1 MISIVLNL
9 MLAALLS
16 GALWMGWRLNQRLK
30 VLREGQMGFAK
41 AVADLDAAA
50 ARAERGLADLKAA
63 SDEMAE
69 VLVSRIERARIL
81 ASKLD
86 QQFEAG
92 ARAGLAVDPRDPH
105 ASEADIERLSRNL
118 GSLLAQSREARAR
131 GREPIE
137 PVRRTAA
144 EPVARRPVSGVRRR
158 PEFEDELFLG
168 GEAAAPARSAFG
180 GTAR

>member
-131 GREPIE
+131 GREPVE

-168 GEAAAPARSAFG
+168 GEAAAPARPAFG
-180 GTAR
+180 GVAR

>member
-1 MISIVLNL
+1 MISIILNL
-9 MLAALLS
+9 LLAVLLC
-16 GALWMGWRLNQRLK
+16 GAIGMGWRLNERLK
-30 VLREGQMGFAK
+30 VLRQGQMGFAK

-69 VLVSRIERARIL
+69 VLVSRIERARVL

-92 ARAGLAVDPRDPH
+92 ARAGLAVDPRDQQ

-118 GSLLAQSREARAR
+118 GSLLAQSREARLR
-131 GREPIE
+131 GREAPA
-137 PVRRTAA
+137 PTVRR
-144 EPVARRPVSGVRRR
+144 PSVGVRRR

-168 GEAAAPARSAFG
+168 GGADPISRSAFNG
-180 GTAR
+180 GR

>member
-1 MISIVLNL
+1 MISIFLNL
-9 MLAALLS
+9 LLAALLC
-16 GALWMGWRLNQRLK
+16 GGLLMGWRLNQKLT

-41 AVADLDAAA
+41 AVSDLDAAA

-69 VLVSRIERARIL
+69 VLVTRIERARVL

-92 ARAGLAVDPRDPH
+92 ARAGLAVDSRESQ

-131 GREPIE
+131 AREAP
-137 PVRRTAA
+137 A
-144 EPVARRPVSGVRRR
+144 PVARRAPTGMRRR

-168 GEAAAPARSAFG
+168 GDERRTRSAFSG
-180 GTAR
+180 GL

>member
-1 MISIVLNL
+1 MISIILNL
-9 MLAALLS
+9 LLAALLC
-16 GALWMGWRLNQRLK
+16 GAIWMGWRLNERLK
-30 VLREGQMGFAK
+30 VLRQGQMGFAK

-69 VLVSRIERARIL
+69 VLVSRIERARVL

-92 ARAGLAVDPRDPH
+92 ARAGLAVDSRDQQ

-118 GSLLAQSREARAR
+118 GSLLAQSREARLR
-131 GREPIE
+131 GREA
-137 PVRRTAA
+137 PVPA
-144 EPVARRPVSGVRRR
+144 PRRPSVGVRRR

-168 GEAAAPARSAFG
+168 GGEDPISRSAFTG
-180 GTAR
+180 GR

>member
-1 MISIVLNL
+1 MITIILNL
-9 MLAALLS
+9 LLASLLC
-16 GALWMGWRLNQRLK
+16 GALWMGWRLNERLK

-69 VLVSRIERARIL
+69 VLVTRIERARVL

-92 ARAGLAVDPRDPH
+92 ARAGLALDPRD
-105 ASEADIERLSRNL
+105 AQTSDADIERLSRNL
-118 GSLLAQSREARAR
+118 GSLLAQSREAKAR
-131 GREPIE
+131 GREAPGVLE
-137 PVRRTAA
+137 
-144 EPVARRPVSGVRRR
+144 RRPAAGVRRR
-158 PEFEDELFLG
+158 PDFEDDLFLASEDLRPG
-168 GEAAAPARSAFG
+168 VVFSRGRG
-180 GTAR
+180 

>member
-1 MISIVLNL
+1 MISIILNL
-9 MLAALLS
+9 FLVLLLV
-16 GALWMGWRLNQRLK
+16 GALGMGWRLNQRLK

-50 ARAERGLADLKAA
+50 IRAERGLADLKAA

-69 VLVSRIERARIL
+69 VLVTRIERARIL

-92 ARAGLAVDPRDPH
+92 ARAGLAVDPREAD

-118 GSLLAQSREARAR
+118 GSLLAQSREVRAR
-131 GREPIE
+131 GRSSPPELI
-137 PVRRTAA
+137 
-144 EPVARRPVSGVRRR
+144 RRPPAGVRRR
-158 PEFEDELFLG
+158 PDFEDELFLG
-168 GEAAAPARSAFG
+168 AEEPLSRPVLSG
-180 GTAR
+180 GRG

>member
-1 MISIVLNL
+1 MISIALNL
-9 MLAALLS
+9 LLMALLC

-41 AVADLDAAA
+41 AVSELDAAA

-81 ASKLD
+81 AARLD

-92 ARAGLAVDPRDPH
+92 ARAGLAVDPREQE

-118 GSLLAQSREARAR
+118 GSLLAQSRDVRAR
-131 GREPIE
+131 GREASAP
-137 PVRRTAA
+137 PVRRPAA
-144 EPVARRPVSGVRRR
+144 GVRRR

-168 GEAAAPARSAFG
+168 PDQAVGPAFAGVR
-180 GTAR
+180 R

>member
-1 MISIVLNL
+1 MISIILNL
-9 MLAALLS
+9 LLAALLC
-16 GALWMGWRLNQRLK
+16 GAIWMGWRLNERLK
-30 VLREGQMGFAK
+30 VLRQGQMGFAK

-69 VLVSRIERARIL
+69 VLVSRIERARVL

-92 ARAGLAVDPRDPH
+92 ARAGLAVDPRDQQ

-118 GSLLAQSREARAR
+118 GSLLAQSREARLR
-131 GREPIE
+131 GREA
-137 PVRRTAA
+137 PVPA
-144 EPVARRPVSGVRRR
+144 PRRPSVGVRRR

-168 GEAAAPARSAFG
+168 GGEDPISRSAFTG
-180 GTAR
+180 GR

>member
-1 MISIVLNL
+1 MISIALNL
-9 MLAALLS
+9 LLMALLCS
-16 GALWMGWRLNQRLK
+16 ALWMGWRLNQRLK

-41 AVADLDAAA
+41 AVSELDAAA

-69 VLVSRIERARIL
+69 VLVSRIERARLL
-81 ASKLD
+81 AARLD

-92 ARAGLAVDPRDPH
+92 ARAGLAVDPREQE

-118 GSLLAQSREARAR
+118 GSLLAQSRDVRAR
-131 GREPIE
+131 GRDASP
-137 PVRRTAA
+137 P
-144 EPVARRPVSGVRRR
+144 PARRPAVGVRRR

-168 GEAAAPARSAFG
+168 PDQAVGAAFAGVR
-180 GTAR
+180 R

>member
-1 MISIVLNL
+1 MISIILNL
-9 MLAALLS
+9 LLAGLLC
-16 GALWMGWRLNQRLK
+16 GAIWMGWRLNERLK
-30 VLREGQMGFAK
+30 VLRQGQLGFAK

-69 VLVSRIERARIL
+69 VLVSRIERARVL

-92 ARAGLAVDPRDPH
+92 ARAGLAVDARDQQT
-105 ASEADIERLSRNL
+105 SEADIERLSRNL

-131 GREPIE
+131 GREAASPA
-137 PVRRTAA
+137 VRR
-144 EPVARRPVSGVRRR
+144 PSVGVRRR

-168 GEAAAPARSAFG
+168 GGESVSRSAFSG
-180 GTAR
+180 GRG

>member
-1 MISIVLNL
+1 MIAIILNL
-9 MLAALLS
+9 LLAGLLC
-16 GALWMGWRLNQRLK
+16 GAIGMGWRLNERLK

-69 VLVSRIERARIL
+69 VLVSRIERARVL

-92 ARAGLAVDPRDPH
+92 ARAGLAIDPRDQQ

-131 GREPIE
+131 SREI
-137 PVRRTAA
+137 AA
-144 EPVARRPVSGVRRR
+144 PALRRPSTGVRRR

-168 GEAAAPARSAFG
+168 GGVEPSPRPAFSG
-180 GTAR
+180 GRG

>member
-1 MISIVLNL
+1 MISIILNL
-9 MLAALLS
+9 LLAGLLC
-16 GALWMGWRLNQRLK
+16 GAIWMGWRLNERLK
-30 VLREGQMGFAK
+30 VLRQGQMGFAK

-69 VLVSRIERARIL
+69 VLVTRIERARVL

-92 ARAGLAVDPRDPH
+92 ARAGLAVDPRDPQ

-131 GREPIE
+131 GREAVAPA
-137 PVRRTAA
+137 VRR
-144 EPVARRPVSGVRRR
+144 PIVGVRRR
-158 PEFEDELFLG
+158 PDFEDDLFLG
-168 GEAAAPARSAFG
+168 AGAEPQSRSAFSG
-180 GTAR
+180 GR

>member
-131 GREPIE
+131 GREAIE
-137 PVRRTAA
+137 PVRRAA
-144 EPVARRPVSGVRRR
+144 PEPVARRPVSGVRRR

-180 GTAR
+180 GAAR

>member
-1 MISIVLNL
+1 MITTLLNL
-9 MLAALLS
+9 LLAGLLC
-16 GALWMGWRLNQRLK
+16 GALGMGWRLNQRLK
-30 VLREGQMGFAK
+30 VLREGQMGFSK

-92 ARAGLAVDPRDPH
+92 ARAGLALDSRDPE

-118 GSLLAQSREARAR
+118 GSLLAQSREVRAKA
-131 GREPIE
+131 REPVE
-137 PVRRTAA
+137 APVRRA
-144 EPVARRPVSGVRRR
+144 PVGVRRR
-158 PEFEDELFLG
+158 PEFEDDLFLG
-168 GEAAAPARSAFG
+168 GGAEPAARAAFAGAR
-180 GTAR
+180 R

>member
-1 MISIVLNL
+1 MITIILNL
-9 MLAALLS
+9 LLASLLC
-16 GALWMGWRLNQRLK
+16 GALWMGWRLNERLK

-69 VLVSRIERARIL
+69 VLVTRIERARVL

-92 ARAGLAVDPRDPH
+92 ARAGLAIDPRDAQ
-105 ASEADIERLSRNL
+105 ASDADIERLSRNL
-118 GSLLAQSREARAR
+118 GSLLAQSREAKAR
-131 GREPIE
+131 GREA
-137 PVRRTAA
+137 PVVL
-144 EPVARRPVSGVRRR
+144 ERRPAAGVRRR
-158 PEFEDELFLG
+158 PDFEDDLFLAS
-168 GEAAAPARSAFG
+168 EDLRPRAAFSRARG
-180 GTAR
+180 

>member
-1 MISIVLNL
+1 MISIALNL
-9 MLAALLS
+9 LLAGLLC
-16 GALWMGWRLNQRLK
+16 GALWMGWRLNQRLT

-105 ASEADIERLSRNL
+105 ASEADIQRLSRNL
-118 GSLLAQSREARAR
+118 GALLAQSREARAR
-131 GREPIE
+131 GRDVGELP
-137 PVRRTAA
+137 RRPAA
-144 EPVARRPVSGVRRR
+144 EAPPRRPAAGMRRR

-168 GEAAAPARSAFG
+168 EAGR
-180 GTAR
+180 

>member
-1 MISIVLNL
+1 MISILLNL
-9 MLAALLS
+9 LLAALLC

-92 ARAGLAVDPRDPH
+92 ARAGLAVDPRDPN

-131 GREPIE
+131 GRDAAEA
-137 PVRRTAA
+137 VRRAPA
-144 EPVARRPVSGVRRR
+144 DLAVRRPVSGVRRR

-168 GEAAAPARSAFG
+168 GEAPASARSAFG
-180 GTAR
+180 GAGR

>member
-1 MISIVLNL
+1 MISILLNL
-9 MLAALLS
+9 VLMALLC

-41 AVADLDAAA
+41 AVTELDAAA

-81 ASKLD
+81 AARLD

-92 ARAGLAVDPRDPH
+92 ARAGLAVDPREQE

-118 GSLLAQSREARAR
+118 GSLLAQSREVRAR
-131 GREPIE
+131 GRDAASPAMEPRRA
-137 PVRRTAA
+137 PV
-144 EPVARRPVSGVRRR
+144 GVRRR
-158 PEFEDELFLG
+158 PEFEDELFLTPD
-168 GEAAAPARSAFG
+168 AAVRTAFAGAR
-180 GTAR
+180 R

>member
-1 MISIVLNL
+1 MISVILNL
-9 MLAALLS
+9 LLS
-16 GALWMGWRLNQRLK
+16 SLLCGAIWMGWRLNERLK

-41 AVADLDAAA
+41 AVAELDAAA

-92 ARAGLAVDPRDPH
+92 ARAGLAVDPRDQQT
-105 ASEADIERLSRNL
+105 SEADIERLSRNL
-118 GSLLAQSREARAR
+118 GSLLAQSRE
-131 GREPIE
+131 
-137 PVRRTAA
+137 VRTRSRDVAA
-144 EPVARRPVSGVRRR
+144 QVVRPPPMGVRRR
-158 PEFEDELFLG
+158 PEFEDELFRVG
-168 GEAAAPARSAFG
+168 GEEPRARSAFSG
-180 GTAR
+180 GR